1 MAALLPRIL
10 PALAPL
16 LQLVLLSTAADAS
29 PPQPQGGLVR
39 PEAPK
44 HRPIYVKV
52 ETALPCSEVVIGQ
65 TLLKLRP
72 LLANC
77 AMAGKKAKDGTF
89 RMGTAIFNVEL
100 GGKKPKFDAGKG
112 SLSPA
117 VRACMVRKVLARL
130 PMGDPATGVDGWPKQ
145 KCSIRLTIRAD

>member
-1 MAALLPRIL
+1 MAALLPLIFAVIL
-10 PALAPL
+10 PSVL
-16 LQLVLLSTAADAS
+16 LQLLPSAS
-29 PPQPQGGLVR
+29 ETVPPQAQGGLVR

-52 ETALPCSEVVIGQ
+52 ETALPCSEVLIGQ

-72 LLANC
+72 LLAKC

-89 RMGTAIFNVEL
+89 RMGTAIFAVEL

-130 PMGDPATGVDGWPKQ
+130 PLADPATGVDGWPKQ
-145 KCSIRLTIRAD
+145 NCSVRLTIRAD

>member
-1 MAALLPRIL
+1 MAALLPLIFAVIL
-10 PALAPL
+10 PRVL
-16 LQLVLLSTAADAS
+16 LQLLPSASETA
-29 PPQPQGGLVR
+29 PPLAQGGLVR

-100 GGKKPKFDAGKG
+100 GGNKPKFDAGKG